1 METGKLRV
9 GVMGPAC
16 WNQPLGPSVLPAEM
30 LGLQG
35 LHIELT
41 FGFRPLGLGVKQGV
55 WENCT
60 VEKAGWVKFTR
71 VFC

>member
-1 METGKLRV
+1 
-9 GVMGPAC
+9 MGPAC
-16 WNQPLGPSVLPAEM
+16 WNQPLGASVLPDERS

-41 FGFRPLGLGVKQGV
+41 FGFRPLGLGGKQAV

-60 VEKAGWVKFTR
+60 VEKAGCIGVAR
-71 VFC
+71 MFC